1 MVFNNRAARQAD
13 GILHLGCDTLECSL
27 DCGYILVVFVAA
39 LHVVALVDALAGGE
53 NTSEFLVELRR
64 HGVDHNSF
72 TNLLGNRSN
81 GAFNRVFHRDL
92 PSVELCIIYR
102 VAYAK
107 GVRYYAGMAKSSER
121 KARAKRLVS
130 HLKKTY
136 PKPKTEL
143 RYKTPFQLVV
153 AVMLSAQTTD
163 KAVNKVTDVIYK
175 KYKTPKDFAHA
186 NLKQL
191 TKEISS
197 LSFFRNKAKAVIGA
211 AKKIEVDFKGKVPR
225 TVEELVT
232 LPGVAYK
239 TANVVLGE
247 LYDIWEGIP
256 TDTHVKRFAHRFDLV
271 DSKDLTKIS
280 KELEALIPKKDW
292 KYVNNGLV
300 LYGRYICKA
309 REHDCAN
316 HPLTKIWPKALN
328 RWPKAN

>member
-1 MVFNNRAARQAD
+1 MAKHKARRLRAKKM
-13 GILHLGCDTLECSL
+13 
-27 DCGYILVVFVAA
+27 
-39 LHVVALVDALAGGE
+39 
-53 NTSEFLVELRR
+53 
-64 HGVDHNSF
+64 
-72 TNLLGNRSN
+72 
-81 GAFNRVFHRDL
+81 
-92 PSVELCIIYR
+92 
-102 VAYAK
+102 VAY
-107 GVRYYAGMAKSSER
+107 
-121 KARAKRLVS
+121 
-130 HLKKTY
+130 LKKAY

-143 RYKTPFQLVV
+143 RYTTPFQLVV

-163 KAVNKVTDVIYK
+163 KAVNKVTDSIYK
-175 KYKTPKDFAHA
+175 KYKTPQDFANA
-186 NLKQL
+186 NLQQL

-197 LSFFRNKAKAVIGA
+197 LSFFRNKAKAVKAAA
-211 AKKIEVDFKGKVPR
+211 AKIHKDFNGKVPR
-225 TVEELVT
+225 SIEELVT

-309 REHDCAN
+309 REHDCLE
-316 HPLTKIWPKALN
+316 HPLTKVWPKAQH